1 MNIYEREVE
10 IMKTITR
17 EIAGHHWLH
26 FSSDNFDKDEFKLI
40 KKFFIL
46 FKSQKTTKY
55 HPN

>member
-40 KKFFIL
+40 KKNEFFML
-46 FKSQKTTKY
+46 L
-55 HPN
+55 